1 MTFRCVALHERV
13 DLLDKCCDLLNTE
26 WKRSHGV
33 RSRFLE
39 KSNHE
44 FPCSLLMLDE
54 EMLIGHARLSRI
66 VSEEKSLLLTSVI
79 IDPNR
84 RGEGLG
90 RKLLHL
96 TEEYAKKRGFTY
108 LCLSSESK
116 ELFYKKCGFYETS
129 PVQQCSS
136 NALQSKF
143 EMLQKSADH
152 ATSTNEVDEK
162 MPGAEDESKVHII
175 PPPPPL
181 IKSHYQVSS
190 NDEISKK
197 CWLRKE
203 I

>member
-1 MTFRCVALHERV
+1 MSIHFEALHDRV
-13 DLLDKCCDLLNTE
+13 DLLHQCCVLLNSY
-26 WKRSHGV
+26 WRRSYDERLKKVG
-33 RSRFLE
+33 RS
-39 KSNHE
+39 NDH
-44 FPCSLLMLDE
+44 FPCNLLMLDGE
-54 EMLIGHARLSRI
+54 EFIGHVELSQVVGDEKCLRL
-66 VSEEKSLLLTSVI
+66 KAVI

-96 TEEYAKKRGFTY
+96 TEEYAKKRGFTS
-108 LCLSSESK
+108 LCLSSENK
-116 ELFYKKCGFYETS
+116 KLFYKKCGFYETS

-136 NALQSKF
+136 NALESKF
-143 EMLQKSADH
+143 EMLQKSVNH

-162 MPGAEDESKVHII
+162 MPRAEDESKIHII

-181 IKSHYQVSS
+181 IKSHQVSS
-190 NDEISKK
+190 NDEISKT